1 MTSLALWSSPPTPV
15 LPQWYFEMQSSIPLS
30 TTLQALASLRPRLHT
45 LGDLANL
52 WEHRNQP
59 LTKQEQQAL
68 VTMINRIGPPHDTH
82 VVIPKGLS
90 VSRLLTCPFTVRT
103 LNCLQKLL
111 AHNSSSS
118 LIEMTVLE
126 ELSVGDLLR
135 IPNFGLTSLLDLM
148 CVVEAA
154 QNIGYFQEP
163 TLTYPYTQ
171 SPIASTT
178 HSMLATQEPPEPPD
192 PVDVA
197 WESTIILLKRLLK
210 AAVEI
215 NKSHTLLE
223 TLNGALGELAATL
236 GMTDYLNEIS
246 LADLTGKTNLA
257 QQSRAAL
264 SEFWESLSE
273 VEQTILHKRMLNH
286 NPLTLE
292 ELGETANLTRERI
305 RQVEKRIES
314 RLHHPSITG
323 PAVKCWIGMLAIL
336 LRHKLGPI
344 TNPHDL
350 DTQVSA
356 TFPVPDNPTEHNR
369 TIAEM
374 ARYLLQQELG
384 YSSAG
389 DFCLSPEVTTVT
401 RQLNSQSKALADD
414 LGLLDE
420 VALQEACLPNET
432 WLTYWDALLK
442 QAGLHRLSNHLALR
456 DTSKARVKAAL
467 LSIGHPATKEEIG
480 ELCNLKP
487 DRAGA
492 QLSLLTGVVRAD
504 KYRWGLTEWVDD
516 EYEGIPAEIIQRINE
531 DGGSTRLNRLLE
543 ELPRMFGVAESS
555 VKAYLDTPAFRIEQ
569 GWVMVA
575 NTPNIFLRRLEDVV
589 DGYDDNG
596 DPYWEFEIEDRHLS
610 GYSLHGVPYEVA
622 TALGCKFDGKTTAK
636 VRSPVNCQDISII
649 WRKTSMHG
657 PEIGRLGPALR
668 NAQITDGS
676 QASLIIHS
684 SSEVSLAP
692 ARSSNTQ
699 RQDKAHLGM
708 SAIPPSFINQ
718 SSRFAGVKVQAPI
731 KGRFSAPTS
740 SATEQTREH
749 TAYKDSDI

>member
-171 SPIASTT
+171 SPIAGTT

-236 GMTDYLNEIS
+236 GMTDYLNKIS
-246 LADLTGKTNLA
+246 LADLTGNPQLA
-257 QQSRAAL
+257 KESLAAL
-264 SEFWESLSE
+264 NEFWESLSE

-314 RLHHPSITG
+314 RLHHPAITG

-356 TFPVPDNPTEHNR
+356 TFPVPDNPTEHDR
-369 TIAEM
+369 PIAEM

-401 RQLNSQSKALADD
+401 RQLDSQSKALADD

-543 ELPRMFGVAESS
+543 ELPRMFGVTAGS
-555 VKAYLDTPAFRIEQ
+555 VEAYAKSAQFHIRDGYVSIADPSTIK
-569 GWVMVA
+569 
-575 NTPNIFLRRLEDVV
+575 LRSLEDVIHGRTD
-589 DGYDDNG
+589 DGLPFWSFKVERRYFD
-596 DPYWEFEIEDRHLS
+596 
-610 GYSLHGVPYEVA
+610 GYSLAGLPVEIA
-622 TALGCKFDGKTTAK
+622 KALGCKPDNSNRVPVITPKDCDSVS
-636 VRSPVNCQDISII
+636 VRWP
-649 WRKTSMHG
+649 
-657 PEIGRLGPALR
+657 L
-668 NAQITDGS
+668 
-676 QASLIIHS
+676 ASLTGASLGYLAEPLRLLDAKEGQTIQLILETS
-684 SSEVSLAP
+684 GVSLKQLPLKNPISPMLAMQE
-692 ARSSNTQ
+692 ANGSNPDRAKDLLERMKNRQ
-699 RQDKAHLGM
+699 RTL
-708 SAIPPSFINQ
+708 
-718 SSRFAGVKVQAPI
+718 
-731 KGRFSAPTS
+731 
-740 SATEQTREH
+740 
-749 TAYKDSDI
+749 

>member
-15 LPQWYFEMQSSIPLS
+15 LPRWYFEMQSSIPLS

-68 VTMINRIGPPHDTH
+68 VKMVNQIGPPHDTH

-90 VSRLLTCPFTVRT
+90 VSRLLACPFTVRT

-118 LIEMTVLE
+118 LVEMTVLE

-148 CVVEAA
+148 CVIEAA
-154 QNIGYFQEP
+154 QNMGYFQEP
-163 TLTYPYTQ
+163 APTYPHAQ
-171 SPIASTT
+171 SPPASTT
-178 HSMLATQEPPEPPD
+178 YAMLPTQEPPKPPN

-197 WESTIILLKRLLK
+197 WESTIILLKRLLT
-210 AAVEI
+210 ADAEI

-236 GMTDYLNEIS
+236 GMTNYLNEIS
-246 LADLTGKTNLA
+246 LADLTGNPQLA
-257 QQSRAAL
+257 KESLAAL
-264 SEFWESLSE
+264 NEFWESLSLI
-273 VEQTILHKRMLNH
+273 EQTILHKRMLNH

-305 RQVEKRIES
+305 RQLEKRIES

-356 TFPVPDNPTEHNR
+356 TFPVPNNPTEHDS
-369 TIAEM
+369 TIVEM
-374 ARYLLQQELG
+374 AQYLLWQELN

-389 DFCLSPEVTTVT
+389 DFCLSPEVATVIG
-401 RQLNSQSKALADD
+401 QLDRQSKALADD
-414 LGLLDE
+414 VGLLDE
-420 VALQEACLPNET
+420 VALRAYLPNES
-432 WLTYWDALLK
+432 WLKHWDALLK
-442 QAGLHRLSNHLALR
+442 QVGLHRLSNHLALR

-467 LSIGHPATKEEIG
+467 LAIGRSATKEEIG

-543 ELPRMFGVAESS
+543 ELPRKFGVTEGS
-555 VKAYLDTPAFRIEQ
+555 VEAYAKSAQFHIRDGYVSIADPSTIK
-569 GWVMVA
+569 
-575 NTPNIFLRRLEDVV
+575 LRSLEDVIHGRTD
-589 DGYDDNG
+589 DGLPFWSFKVERRYFD
-596 DPYWEFEIEDRHLS
+596 
-610 GYSLHGVPYEVA
+610 GYSLVGMPPEIA
-622 TALGCKFDGKTTAK
+622 KALSCKPNSRTQAPVISPTGCK
-636 VRSPVNCQDISII
+636 PVSVG
-649 WRKTSMHG
+649 WSLSSLAG
-657 PEIGRLGPALR
+657 
-668 NAQITDGS
+668 
-676 QASLIIHS
+676 ASLGYLAEPLRLLGAKEGQIIQLVLETS
-684 SSEVSLAP
+684 GVSLKQTLLANP
-692 ARSSNTQ
+692 ISPMLAMQEANGSNPDRAKDLLERMKNRQ
-699 RQDKAHLGM
+699 RTL
-708 SAIPPSFINQ
+708 
-718 SSRFAGVKVQAPI
+718 
-731 KGRFSAPTS
+731 
-740 SATEQTREH
+740 
-749 TAYKDSDI
+749 